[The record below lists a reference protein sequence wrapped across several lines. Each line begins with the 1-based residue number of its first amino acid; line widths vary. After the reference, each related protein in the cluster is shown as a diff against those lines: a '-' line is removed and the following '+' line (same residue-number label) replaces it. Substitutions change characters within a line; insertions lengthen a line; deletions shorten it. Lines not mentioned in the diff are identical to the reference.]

1 MNGTF
6 ELIFC
11 IVDAGFSD
19 SVMSAARECGAG
31 GGTVLNA
38 RGTAREDAEKLFNI
52 SIQPEKEIVLILV
65 NKDIKDDILHAIY
78 KSVGLN
84 TPAQGIAFSIP
95 VEDVVGLSTSVVK
108 EAEKE
113 ETAENQPKE

>member
-1 MNGTF
+1 MDSQF

-11 IVDAGFSD
+11 VVNAGFSD
-19 SVMSAARECGAG
+19 SVMTAVREKNPRI

-38 RGTAREDAEKLFNI
+38 RGTAREEAEKLFNI

-65 NKDIKDDILHAIY
+65 DKEEKEELLHLIY

-84 TPAQGIAFSIP
+84 TPGQGIAFSLP
-95 VEDVVGLSTSVVK
+95 VEEVVGLSKPEV
-108 EAEKE
+108 
-113 ETAENQPKE
+113 PKENGQS